1 MPKIIVLYIL
11 KQVTKTIFFTFL
23 ILFGILFFNESIQF
37 LEKASRGDLYPSLL
51 IPVLFYSLPA
61 TLEVSI
67 PISVFLGILISI
79 FNLNKTNELSFIYQL
94 GMGQK
99 NLTLIT
105 LIPVIFCSIF
115 VFFNSF
121 YFVPQSNENLSF
133 LSDSQSFSD
142 KFKLMGEGKI
152 NTFPDLGGIIFAKE
166 ASDRGFKD
174 VFANFSSENSDLIL
188 NSKEVLGSSQDE
200 KLNKLTFERGNLVIP
215 SQSGT
220 IDLEF
225 EELFFLFNKKQKLA
239 EKNIERMSLSL
250 LIQEDINEDF
260 YTEFLKRLSLS
271 LMLIISS
278 LLAIPLSLRMAK
290 KGRFT
295 MILSGLVIFLTY
307 YGLVQG
313 QKALVLESSFSSFQ
327 VFSFLHFIFVT
338 IWLLLYGLEQYR
350 FELVNFIIARNSKNF
365 FIQAFFLTALVFFLL
380 NILYFKC
387 KNRHIYL
394 ISYSY
399 TCLYI

>member
-79 FNLNKTNELSFIYQL
+79 YNLNKTNELSFIYQL

-99 NLTLIT
+99 NLTFVT
-105 LIPVIFCSIF
+105 LIPVIFCSFF

-152 NTFPDLGGIIFAKE
+152 NAFPDLGGIIFAKE

-174 VFANFSSENSDLIL
+174 VFANFNSENSDLIL

-200 KLNKLTFERGNLVIP
+200 RLNKLTFESGNLVIP

-239 EKNIERMSLSL
+239 EKNIEKMSLSL
-250 LIQEDINEDF
+250 LIQEDKNEDF

-380 NILYFKC
+380 NILYF
-387 KNRHIYL
+387 NF
-394 ISYSY
+394 
-399 TCLYI
+399 

>member
-121 YFVPQSNENLSF
+121 YFFPQSNENLSF

-174 VFANFSSENSDLIL
+174 VFANFNSENSDLIL

-380 NILYFKC
+380 NILYF
-387 KNRHIYL
+387 NF
-394 ISYSY
+394 
-399 TCLYI
+399 

>member
-51 IPVLFYSLPA
+51 IPVLFFSLPA
-61 TLEVSI
+61 ILEVSI

-79 FNLNKTNELSFIYQL
+79 YNLNKTNELSFIYQL

-99 NLTLIT
+99 NLTLVT
-105 LIPVIFCSIF
+105 LIPVIFCSLF

-121 YFVPQSNENLSF
+121 YFVPKSNENLSF

-174 VFANFSSENSDLIL
+174 VFANFNSENSDLIL

-200 KLNKLTFERGNLVIP
+200 KLNKLTFESGNLLIP
-215 SQSGT
+215 SQGGT

-239 EKNIERMSLSL
+239 EKNMEKMSLSL
-250 LIQEDINEDF
+250 LIQEDKNEDF
-260 YTEFLKRLSLS
+260 YGEFLKRLSLS

-278 LLAIPLSLRMAK
+278 LVAIPLSLRMAN

-313 QKALVLESSFSSFQ
+313 QKVLVLESSFSSLQ
-327 VFSFLHFIFVT
+327 VFSVLHFIFVT

-365 FIQAFFLTALVFFLL
+365 FVQAFFLTALVFFLL
-380 NILYFKC
+380 NILYF
-387 KNRHIYL
+387 NF
-394 ISYSY
+394 
-399 TCLYI
+399 

>member
-79 FNLNKTNELSFIYQL
+79 YNLNKTNELSFIYQL

-99 NLTLIT
+99 NLTFVT
-105 LIPVIFCSIF
+105 LIPVIFCSFF

-152 NTFPDLGGIIFAKE
+152 NAFPDLGGIIFAKE

-174 VFANFSSENSDLIL
+174 VFANFNSENSDLIL

-239 EKNIERMSLSL
+239 EKNIEKMSLSL
-250 LIQEDINEDF
+250 LIQEDKNEDF

-327 VFSFLHFIFVT
+327 VFSVLHFIFVT

-380 NILYFKC
+380 NILYF
-387 KNRHIYL
+387 NF
-394 ISYSY
+394 
-399 TCLYI
+399 

>member
-79 FNLNKTNELSFIYQL
+79 YNLNKTNELSFIYQL

-99 NLTLIT
+99 NLTLVT
-105 LIPVIFCSIF
+105 LIPVIFCSFF

-152 NTFPDLGGIIFAKE
+152 NAFPDLGGIIFAKE

-174 VFANFSSENSDLIL
+174 VFANFNSENSDLIL

-200 KLNKLTFERGNLVIP
+200 KLNKLTFESGNLVIP
-215 SQSGT
+215 SQNGT

-239 EKNIERMSLSL
+239 EKNIEKMSLSL
-250 LIQEDINEDF
+250 LIQEDKNEDF
-260 YTEFLKRLSLS
+260 YAEFLKRISLS

-313 QKALVLESSFSSFQ
+313 QKVLVLESSFSSFQ
-327 VFSFLHFIFVT
+327 IFSVLHFIFVT

-365 FIQAFFLTALVFFLL
+365 FIQAFLLTALVFFLL
-380 NILYFKC
+380 NILYF
-387 KNRHIYL
+387 NF
-394 ISYSY
+394 
-399 TCLYI
+399 

>member
-37 LEKASRGDLYPSLL
+37 LEKAARGDLYPSLL
-51 IPVLFYSLPA
+51 IPVLFFSLPSI
-61 TLEVSI
+61 LEVSV

-79 FNLNKTNELSFIYQL
+79 YNLNKTNELSFIYQL

-99 NLTLIT
+99 NLTFIT
-105 LIPVIFCSIF
+105 LIPVIFCSFFI
-115 VFFNSF
+115 FFNSF
-121 YFVPQSNENLSF
+121 YFVPQSNEKLSF

-152 NTFPDLGGIIFAKE
+152 NTFPDLGGIIYAKE
-166 ASDRGFKD
+166 ASERGFKD
-174 VFANFSSENSDLIL
+174 VFANFNTKDSDLIL
-188 NSKEVLGSSQDE
+188 NSKEVLGSSLDE
-200 KLNKLTFERGNLVIP
+200 KLNKLTFENGNLIIP
-215 SQSGT
+215 SQNGT

-225 EELFFLFNKKQKLA
+225 QELFFLFNKKQKLS
-239 EKNIERMSLSL
+239 EKNIEKMHLSL
-250 LIQEDINEDF
+250 FIQEDKNEDF

-271 LMLIISS
+271 IMLIISS

-290 KGRFT
+290 IGRFT

-307 YGLVQG
+307 FVLVLG
-313 QKALVLESSFSSFQ
+313 QKVFIFDSSFSSFQ
-327 VFSFLHFIFVT
+327 VFSISHFIFVT
-338 IWLLLYGLEQYR
+338 IWLLLFGLEQYR
-350 FELVNFIIARNSKNF
+350 FELGNFMMARNSKKF

-380 NILYFKC
+380 NILYF
-387 KNRHIYL
+387 NF
-394 ISYSY
+394 
-399 TCLYI
+399 

>member
-99 NLTLIT
+99 NLTFVT
-105 LIPVIFCSIF
+105 LIPVIFCSFF

-152 NTFPDLGGIIFAKE
+152 NAFPDLGGIIFAKE

-174 VFANFSSENSDLIL
+174 VFANFNSENSDLIL

-200 KLNKLTFERGNLVIP
+200 KLNKLTFESGNLVIP

-239 EKNIERMSLSL
+239 EKNIEKMSLSL
-250 LIQEDINEDF
+250 LIQEDKNEDF

-327 VFSFLHFIFVT
+327 VFSVLHFIFVT

-350 FELVNFIIARNSKNF
+350 FELVNFIIVRNSKNF

-380 NILYFKC
+380 NILYF
-387 KNRHIYL
+387 NF
-394 ISYSY
+394 
-399 TCLYI
+399 

>member
-79 FNLNKTNELSFIYQL
+79 YNLNKTNELSFIYQL

-99 NLTLIT
+99 NLTLVT
-105 LIPVIFCSIF
+105 LIPVIFCSFF

-327 VFSFLHFIFVT
+327 VFSVLHLIFVT

-380 NILYFKC
+380 NILYF
-387 KNRHIYL
+387 NF
-394 ISYSY
+394 
-399 TCLYI
+399 

>member
-79 FNLNKTNELSFIYQL
+79 YNLNKTNELSFIYQL

-99 NLTLIT
+99 NLTFVT
-105 LIPVIFCSIF
+105 LIPVIFCSFF

-152 NTFPDLGGIIFAKE
+152 NAFPDLGGIIFAKE

-174 VFANFSSENSDLIL
+174 VFANFNSENSDLIL

-200 KLNKLTFERGNLVIP
+200 KLNKLTFESGNLVIP
-215 SQSGT
+215 SQSGI

-239 EKNIERMSLSL
+239 EKNIEKMSLSL
-250 LIQEDINEDF
+250 LIQEDKNEDF

-327 VFSFLHFIFVT
+327 VFSVLHFSFGA
-338 IWLLLYGLEQYR
+338 IWLLLLGLEQYR
-350 FELVNFIIARNSKNF
+350 FELVNFKIARNSKNF

-380 NILYFKC
+380 NILYF
-387 KNRHIYL
+387 NF
-394 ISYSY
+394 
-399 TCLYI
+399 

>member
-61 TLEVSI
+61 ILEVSI

-79 FNLNKTNELSFIYQL
+79 YNLNKTNELSFIYQL

-99 NLTLIT
+99 NLTFVT
-105 LIPVIFCSIF
+105 LIPVIFCSFF

-174 VFANFSSENSDLIL
+174 VFANFNSENSDLIL

-200 KLNKLTFERGNLVIP
+200 KLNKLTFESGNLVIP

-239 EKNIERMSLSL
+239 EKNIEKMSLSL
-250 LIQEDINEDF
+250 LIQEDKNEDF
-260 YTEFLKRLSLS
+260 YTEFFKRLSLS

-278 LLAIPLSLRMAK
+278 LVAIPLSLRMAK

-313 QKALVLESSFSSFQ
+313 QKVLVLESSFSSFQ
-327 VFSFLHFIFVT
+327 VFSVLHFIFVT

-380 NILYFKC
+380 NILYF
-387 KNRHIYL
+387 NF
-394 ISYSY
+394 
-399 TCLYI
+399 

>member
-105 LIPVIFCSIF
+105 LIPVIFCSIV

-380 NILYFKC
+380 NILYF
-387 KNRHIYL
+387 NF
-394 ISYSY
+394 
-399 TCLYI
+399 

>member
-99 NLTLIT
+99 NLTFVT
-105 LIPVIFCSIF
+105 LIPVIFCSFF

-152 NTFPDLGGIIFAKE
+152 NAFPDLGGIIFAKE

-174 VFANFSSENSDLIL
+174 VFANFNSENSDLIL

-239 EKNIERMSLSL
+239 EKNIEKMSLSL
-250 LIQEDINEDF
+250 LIQEDKNEDF

-380 NILYFKC
+380 NILYF
-387 KNRHIYL
+387 NF
-394 ISYSY
+394 
-399 TCLYI
+399 

>member
-79 FNLNKTNELSFIYQL
+79 YNLNKTNELSFIYQL

-99 NLTLIT
+99 NLTLVT
-105 LIPVIFCSIF
+105 LIPVIFCSFF

-152 NTFPDLGGIIFAKE
+152 NTFPDLDGIIFAKE

-174 VFANFSSENSDLIL
+174 VFANFNSENSDLIL

-200 KLNKLTFERGNLVIP
+200 KLNKLTFESGNLVIP

-239 EKNIERMSLSL
+239 EKNIEKMSLSL
-250 LIQEDINEDF
+250 LIQEDKNEDF
-260 YTEFLKRLSLS
+260 YTEFFKRLSLS

-278 LLAIPLSLRMAK
+278 LVAIPLSLRMAK

-327 VFSFLHFIFVT
+327 VFSVLHFIFVT

-365 FIQAFFLTALVFFLL
+365 FIQAFFLTALVFFLI
-380 NILYFKC
+380 NILYF
-387 KNRHIYL
+387 NF
-394 ISYSY
+394 
-399 TCLYI
+399 

>member
-79 FNLNKTNELSFIYQL
+79 YNLNKTNELSFIYQL

-99 NLTLIT
+99 NLTLVT
-105 LIPVIFCSIF
+105 LIPVIFCSFF

-174 VFANFSSENSDLIL
+174 VFANFNSENSDLIL

-200 KLNKLTFERGNLVIP
+200 KLNKLTFESGNLVIP

-239 EKNIERMSLSL
+239 EKNMEKMSLSL
-250 LIQEDINEDF
+250 LIQEDKNEDF
-260 YTEFLKRLSLS
+260 YREFLKRLSLS

-278 LLAIPLSLRMAK
+278 LVAIPLSLRMAN

-313 QKALVLESSFSSFQ
+313 QKVLVLESSFSSFQ
-327 VFSFLHFIFVT
+327 VFSVLHFIFVT

-365 FIQAFFLTALVFFLL
+365 FVQAFFLTALVFFLL
-380 NILYFKC
+380 NILYF
-387 KNRHIYL
+387 NF
-394 ISYSY
+394 
-399 TCLYI
+399 

>member
-99 NLTLIT
+99 NLTLVT

-327 VFSFLHFIFVT
+327 VFSVLHLIFVT

-380 NILYFKC
+380 NILYF
-387 KNRHIYL
+387 NF
-394 ISYSY
+394 
-399 TCLYI
+399 

>member
-51 IPVLFYSLPA
+51 IPVLFFSLPA
-61 TLEVSI
+61 ILEVSV

-79 FNLNKTNELSFIYQL
+79 YNLNKTNELSFIYQL

-99 NLTLIT
+99 NLTLVT
-105 LIPVIFCSIF
+105 LIPVIFCSLF

-121 YFVPQSNENLSF
+121 YFVPKSNENLSF

-174 VFANFSSENSDLIL
+174 VFANFNSENSDLIL

-200 KLNKLTFERGNLVIP
+200 KLNKLTFESGNLLIP
-215 SQSGT
+215 SQGGT

-239 EKNIERMSLSL
+239 EKNMEKMSLSL
-250 LIQEDINEDF
+250 LIQEDKNEDF
-260 YTEFLKRLSLS
+260 YREFLKRLSLS

-278 LLAIPLSLRMAK
+278 LVAIPLSLRMAK

-327 VFSFLHFIFVT
+327 VFSVLHFIFVT
-338 IWLLLYGLEQYR
+338 IWLLLYGLEKYR
-350 FELVNFIIARNSKNF
+350 FELVNFIIVRNSKNF

-380 NILYFKC
+380 NILYF
-387 KNRHIYL
+387 NF
-394 ISYSY
+394 
-399 TCLYI
+399 

>member
-79 FNLNKTNELSFIYQL
+79 YNLNKTNELSFIYQL

-99 NLTLIT
+99 NLTFVT
-105 LIPVIFCSIF
+105 LIPVIFCSFF

-152 NTFPDLGGIIFAKE
+152 NAFPDLGGIIFAKE

-174 VFANFSSENSDLIL
+174 VFANFNSENSDLIL

-200 KLNKLTFERGNLVIP
+200 KLNKLTFESGNLVIP

-239 EKNIERMSLSL
+239 EKNIEKMSLSL
-250 LIQEDINEDF
+250 LIQEDKNEDF

-327 VFSFLHFIFVT
+327 IFSVLHFIFVT

-365 FIQAFFLTALVFFLL
+365 FIQAFFLTALVFFLI
-380 NILYFKC
+380 NILYF
-387 KNRHIYL
+387 NF
-394 ISYSY
+394 
-399 TCLYI
+399 

>member
-1 MPKIIVLYIL
+1 MPKIIVIYIL

-79 FNLNKTNELSFIYQL
+79 YNLNKTNELSFIYQL

-99 NLTLIT
+99 NLTLVT
-105 LIPVIFCSIF
+105 LIPVIFCSFF

-152 NTFPDLGGIIFAKE
+152 NTFPDLDGIIFAKE

-174 VFANFSSENSDLIL
+174 VFANFNSENSDLIL

-200 KLNKLTFERGNLVIP
+200 KLNKLTFESGNLVIP

-239 EKNIERMSLSL
+239 EKNIEKMSLSL
-250 LIQEDINEDF
+250 LIQEDKNEDF

-327 VFSFLHFIFVT
+327 VFSVLHFIFVA

-365 FIQAFFLTALVFFLL
+365 FIQVFFLTALVFFLL
-380 NILYFKC
+380 NILYF
-387 KNRHIYL
+387 NF
-394 ISYSY
+394 
-399 TCLYI
+399 

>member
-51 IPVLFYSLPA
+51 IPVLFFSLPA
-61 TLEVSI
+61 ILEVSI

-79 FNLNKTNELSFIYQL
+79 YNLNKTNELSFIYQL

-99 NLTLIT
+99 NLTLVT
-105 LIPVIFCSIF
+105 LIPVIFCSLF

-121 YFVPQSNENLSF
+121 YFVPKSNENLSF

-174 VFANFSSENSDLIL
+174 VFANFNSENSDLIL

-200 KLNKLTFERGNLVIP
+200 KLNKLTFESGNLLIP
-215 SQSGT
+215 SQGGT

-239 EKNIERMSLSL
+239 EKNMEKMSLSL
-250 LIQEDINEDF
+250 LIQEDKNEDF
-260 YTEFLKRLSLS
+260 YREFLKRLSLS

-278 LLAIPLSLRMAK
+278 LVAIPLSLRMAN

-313 QKALVLESSFSSFQ
+313 QKVLVLESSFSSLQ
-327 VFSFLHFIFVT
+327 VFSVLHFIFVT

-365 FIQAFFLTALVFFLL
+365 FVQAFFLTALVFFLL
-380 NILYFKC
+380 NILYF
-387 KNRHIYL
+387 NF
-394 ISYSY
+394 
-399 TCLYI
+399 

>member
-79 FNLNKTNELSFIYQL
+79 YNLNKTNELSFIYQL

-99 NLTLIT
+99 NLTLVT
-105 LIPVIFCSIF
+105 LIPVIFCSFF

-174 VFANFSSENSDLIL
+174 VFANFNSENSDLIL

-200 KLNKLTFERGNLVIP
+200 KLNKLTFESGNLVIP
-215 SQSGT
+215 SQNGT

-239 EKNIERMSLSL
+239 EKNIEKMSLSL
-250 LIQEDINEDF
+250 LIQEDKNEDF
-260 YTEFLKRLSLS
+260 YTEFFKRLSLS

-278 LLAIPLSLRMAK
+278 LVAIPLSLRMAK

-313 QKALVLESSFSSFQ
+313 QKVLVLESSFSSFQ
-327 VFSFLHFIFVT
+327 VFSVLHFIFVT

-380 NILYFKC
+380 NILYF
-387 KNRHIYL
+387 NF
-394 ISYSY
+394 
-399 TCLYI
+399 

>member
-278 LLAIPLSLRMAK
+278 LLAIPLSLRMSK

-327 VFSFLHFIFVT
+327 VFSVLHFIFVT

-380 NILYFKC
+380 NILYF
-387 KNRHIYL
+387 NF
-394 ISYSY
+394 
-399 TCLYI
+399 

>member
-79 FNLNKTNELSFIYQL
+79 YNLNKTNELSFIYQL

-99 NLTLIT
+99 NLTFVT

-152 NTFPDLGGIIFAKE
+152 NAFPDLGGIIFAKE

-174 VFANFSSENSDLIL
+174 VFANFNSENSDLIL

-200 KLNKLTFERGNLVIP
+200 KLNKLTFESGNLVIP

-239 EKNIERMSLSL
+239 EKNIEKMSLSL
-250 LIQEDINEDF
+250 LIHEDKNEDF

-278 LLAIPLSLRMAK
+278 LVAIPLSLRMAK

-327 VFSFLHFIFVT
+327 IFSVLHFIFVT

-365 FIQAFFLTALVFFLL
+365 FIQAFLLTALVFFLL
-380 NILYFKC
+380 NILYF
-387 KNRHIYL
+387 NF
-394 ISYSY
+394 
-399 TCLYI
+399 

>member
-79 FNLNKTNELSFIYQL
+79 YNLNKTNELSFIYQL

-99 NLTLIT
+99 NLTLVT
-105 LIPVIFCSIF
+105 LIPVIFCSFF

-133 LSDSQSFSD
+133 LSESQSFSD

-152 NTFPDLGGIIFAKE
+152 NAFPDLGGIIFAKE

-174 VFANFSSENSDLIL
+174 VFANFNSENSDLIL

-200 KLNKLTFERGNLVIP
+200 KLNKLTFESGNLVIP

-239 EKNIERMSLSL
+239 EKNIEKMSLSL
-250 LIQEDINEDF
+250 LIQEDKNEDF
-260 YTEFLKRLSLS
+260 YAEFLKRLSLS

-327 VFSFLHFIFVT
+327 IFSVLHFIFVT

-380 NILYFKC
+380 NILYF
-387 KNRHIYL
+387 NF
-394 ISYSY
+394 
-399 TCLYI
+399 

>member
-79 FNLNKTNELSFIYQL
+79 YNLNKTNELSFIYQL

-99 NLTLIT
+99 NLTLVT
-105 LIPVIFCSIF
+105 LIPVIFCSFF

-152 NTFPDLGGIIFAKE
+152 NTFPDLDGIIFAKE

-174 VFANFSSENSDLIL
+174 VFANFNSENSDLIL

-239 EKNIERMSLSL
+239 EKNIEKMSLSL
-250 LIQEDINEDF
+250 LIQEDKNEDF

-380 NILYFKC
+380 NILYF
-387 KNRHIYL
+387 NF
-394 ISYSY
+394 
-399 TCLYI
+399 

>member
-61 TLEVSI
+61 ILEVSI

-79 FNLNKTNELSFIYQL
+79 YNLNKTNELSFIYQL
-94 GMGQK
+94 GIGQK
-99 NLTLIT
+99 NLTFVT
-105 LIPVIFCSIF
+105 LIPVIFCSFF

-174 VFANFSSENSDLIL
+174 VFANFNSENTDLIL

-200 KLNKLTFERGNLVIP
+200 KLNKLTFESGNLVIP

-239 EKNIERMSLSL
+239 EKNIEKMSLSL

-278 LLAIPLSLRMAK
+278 LVAIPLSLRMAK

-313 QKALVLESSFSSFQ
+313 QKVLVLESSFSSFQ
-327 VFSFLHFIFVT
+327 VFSVLHFIFVT

-380 NILYFKC
+380 NILYF
-387 KNRHIYL
+387 NF
-394 ISYSY
+394 
-399 TCLYI
+399 

>member
-51 IPVLFYSLPA
+51 IPVLFFSLPA
-61 TLEVSI
+61 ILEVSI

-79 FNLNKTNELSFIYQL
+79 YNLNKTNELSFIYQL

-99 NLTLIT
+99 NLTLVT
-105 LIPVIFCSIF
+105 LIPVIFCSLF

-121 YFVPQSNENLSF
+121 YFVPKSNENLSF

-166 ASDRGFKD
+166 ATDRGFKD
-174 VFANFSSENSDLIL
+174 VFANFNSENSDLIL

-200 KLNKLTFERGNLVIP
+200 KLNKLTFESGNLLIP
-215 SQSGT
+215 SQGGT

-239 EKNIERMSLSL
+239 EKNIEKMSLSL
-250 LIQEDINEDF
+250 LIQEDKNEDF
-260 YTEFLKRLSLS
+260 YREFLKRLSLS

-278 LLAIPLSLRMAK
+278 LVAIPLSLRMAN

-313 QKALVLESSFSSFQ
+313 QKVLVLESSFSSFQ
-327 VFSFLHFIFVT
+327 VFSVLHFIFVT

-365 FIQAFFLTALVFFLL
+365 FVQAFFLTALVFFLL
-380 NILYFKC
+380 NILYF
-387 KNRHIYL
+387 NF
-394 ISYSY
+394 
-399 TCLYI
+399 

>member
-61 TLEVSI
+61 ILEVSI

-79 FNLNKTNELSFIYQL
+79 YNLNKTNELSFIYQL

-99 NLTLIT
+99 NLTFVT
-105 LIPVIFCSIF
+105 LIPVIFCSFF

-174 VFANFSSENSDLIL
+174 VFANFNSENSDLIL

-200 KLNKLTFERGNLVIP
+200 KLNKLTFESGNLVIP

-239 EKNIERMSLSL
+239 EKNIEKMSLSL
-250 LIQEDINEDF
+250 LIQEDKNEDF
-260 YTEFLKRLSLS
+260 YTEFFKRLSLS

-278 LLAIPLSLRMAK
+278 LVAIPLSLRMAK

-313 QKALVLESSFSSFQ
+313 QKVLVLESSFSSFQ
-327 VFSFLHFIFVT
+327 VFSVLHFIFVT

-350 FELVNFIIARNSKNF
+350 FELVNFIIVRNSKNF

-380 NILYFKC
+380 NILYF
-387 KNRHIYL
+387 NF
-394 ISYSY
+394 
-399 TCLYI
+399 

>member
-51 IPVLFYSLPA
+51 IPVLFYSFPA

-79 FNLNKTNELSFIYQL
+79 YNLNKTNELSFIYQL

-99 NLTLIT
+99 NLTLVT
-105 LIPVIFCSIF
+105 LIPVIFCSFF

-152 NTFPDLGGIIFAKE
+152 NAFPDLGGIIFAKE

-174 VFANFSSENSDLIL
+174 VFANFNSENSDLIL

-200 KLNKLTFERGNLVIP
+200 KLNKLTFESGNLVIP
-215 SQSGT
+215 SQSGI

-225 EELFFLFNKKQKLA
+225 EELFFLFNKKEKLA
-239 EKNIERMSLSL
+239 EKNIEKMSLSL
-250 LIQEDINEDF
+250 LIQEDKNEDF

-327 VFSFLHFIFVT
+327 VFSVLHFIFVA

-350 FELVNFIIARNSKNF
+350 FELVNFIIVRNSKNF

-380 NILYFKC
+380 NILYF
-387 KNRHIYL
+387 NF
-394 ISYSY
+394 
-399 TCLYI
+399 

>member
-79 FNLNKTNELSFIYQL
+79 YNLNKTNELSFIYQL

-99 NLTLIT
+99 NLTLVT
-105 LIPVIFCSIF
+105 LIPVIFCSFF

-152 NTFPDLGGIIFAKE
+152 NAFPDLGGIIFAKE

-174 VFANFSSENSDLIL
+174 VFANFNSENSDLIL

-200 KLNKLTFERGNLVIP
+200 KLNKLTFESGNLVIP

-239 EKNIERMSLSL
+239 EKNIEKMSLSL
-250 LIQEDINEDF
+250 LIQEDKNEDF
-260 YTEFLKRLSLS
+260 YAEFLKRLSLS
-271 LMLIISS
+271 LLSNLKTPVIVIITGEGGSGGA
-278 LLAIPLSLRMAK
+278 LAIGIGDHVCMLEHSIYAVASPEACASIVWRDGSKAKDAAEAMKVDASNLRN
-290 KGRFT
+290 
-295 MILSGLVIFLTY
+295 LGLVDEVIEEPLGGAHRDIRGVSNSISQVIEKKLQTFDEVDIADLLKKRY
-307 YGLVQG
+307 EKIMSYG
-313 QKALVLESSFSSFQ
+313 S
-327 VFSFLHFIFVT
+327 I
-338 IWLLLYGLEQYR
+338 
-350 FELVNFIIARNSKNF
+350 
-365 FIQAFFLTALVFFLL
+365 
-380 NILYFKC
+380 
-387 KNRHIYL
+387 
-394 ISYSY
+394 
-399 TCLYI
+399 